1 MLSPSNARHRGVL
14 EMVNQQRN
22 IRSFRVHCKSFTAHE
37 DMCKINPCRT
47 KQFKKYIMK
56 QLAKRGRKLL
66 TVQYGKNL
74 YMYYFFNESVL

>member
-1 MLSPSNARHRGVL
+1 
-14 EMVNQQRN
+14 
-22 IRSFRVHCKSFTAHE
+22 
-37 DMCKINPCRT
+37 
-47 KQFKKYIMK
+47 MK